1 MFGLGKSAL
10 DKGLDAFALR
20 DWRRARKHLAAADR
34 ERLGI
39 PDGLIRISI
48 GVEHPEDLVADL
60 KNALG

>member
-1 MFGLGKSAL
+1 MHSGFSKQ
-10 DKGLDAFALR
+10 
-20 DWRRARKHLAAADR
+20 DR

-60 KNALG
+60 ANALG